1 MIQSSPDPFL
11 PMIRIESETMAETQS
26 RRKLGDVFLRILED
40 LDDEFTPAFR
50 DLFDREIVPR
60 LKRAVA
66 WEQELT
72 EEEYQEELAHMRT
85 ELPGIIRR
93 LQLSDFPLSPGV
105 WQIHQN

>member
-1 MIQSSPDPFL
+1 
-11 PMIRIESETMAETQS
+11 MIRIESETMAETQS

-72 EEEYQEELAHMRT
+72 EEEYQEELAHLRR
-85 ELPGIIRR
+85 ELPGVIRR
-93 LQLSDFPLSPGV
+93 LQNSDVAGSLGFWRV
-105 WQIHQN
+105 DQN